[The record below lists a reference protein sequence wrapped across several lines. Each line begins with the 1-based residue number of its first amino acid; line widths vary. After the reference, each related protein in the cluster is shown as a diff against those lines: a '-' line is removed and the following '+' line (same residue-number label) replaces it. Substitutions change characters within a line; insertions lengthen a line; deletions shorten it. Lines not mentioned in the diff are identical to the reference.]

1 MEMQSVVGGF
11 VLNQLSS
18 ISPVPST
25 LKSLL
30 ENSCA
35 RLFDASM
42 IIEDPLTE
50 LAPLRDASVQQP
62 LEQFEQT
69 FVIDQIIDTVRD
81 EGLDNHFHNMIGLFG
96 SIMLSLTA
104 TDDQLA
110 QVNKWVEQGIF
121 GHFLMTDP
129 GGPSLMGWKTEL
141 VEADSDM
148 LLNVDKVHG
157 IEAHKLGFAMV
168 VTKQPGRPFPL
179 TVMLP
184 PELCNQLRQSTV
196 GEPFLNGT
204 LQLGNC
210 KGKVSITKDMLL
222 SKGGLGSVNRFLTLV
237 RPRFVKSLMHFVLWL
252 HDCKEAH
259 LTSEDQAHIEYLIYL
274 CNEQVA
280 ATTFSMHS
288 VNRVLATKF
297 TSNELL
303 LNLVLSGKIK
313 SVNRQRDLLAF
324 TKMEGSSYRCFFE
337 IYSKFKGLRV

>member
-1 MEMQSVVGGF
+1 MKLQPIAGGF
-11 VLNQLSS
+11 IANQLSG

-25 LKSLL
+25 LQELL
-30 ENSCA
+30 ERACI

-42 IIEDPLTE
+42 IIEDSMQE
-50 LAPLRDASVQQP
+50 LAPLRDASIKQP

-69 FVIDQIIDTVRD
+69 FVIDQIIDSVRD
-81 EGLDNHFHNMIGLFG
+81 EGLADNFHNMIGLFG

-104 TDDQLA
+104 TEEQLQ
-110 QVNKWVEQGIF
+110 QVNDWVNRGIF

-129 GGPSLMGWKTEL
+129 GGPSLQSWKTDLDDTEGNL
-141 VEADSDM
+141 V
-148 LLNVDKVHG
+148 LNVDKNHG

-168 VTKQPGRPFPL
+168 VTKQAGRPFPL

-184 PELCNQLRQSTV
+184 PELCSQLHQRAI
-196 GEPFLNGT
+196 GEPFLDGK

-210 KGKVSITKDMLL
+210 NGSVPIRKDMLL

-252 HDCKEAH
+252 NGQGEAE
-259 LTSEDQAHIEYLIYL
+259 LTSIDQEHVEYLIFL
-274 CNEQVA
+274 CNQQVA
-280 ATTFSMHS
+280 ETVFSMHS

-297 TSNELL
+297 SSNELL
-303 LNLVLSGKIK
+303 LDLVSTGKIK
-313 SVNRQRDLLAF
+313 SLARQRDLLAF